1 MNPPQWGKSRN
12 EGPSRFWGSVLHGR
26 APNHGDSCFNA
37 PENSSR
43 FPTNFFLWLPESL
56 PSLIC
61 LGFCLFCLVWY
72 SGVNP
77 FLVRLAGSTN
87 RAPSI
92 YATPHQL
99 QLVCSSKAGVI
110 HSPCSWLG
118 SPAIR
123 YRCCASSFGYLSAG
137 VVCWLIGRLHYSK

>member
-1 MNPPQWGKSRN
+1 MKEEFGRTLLNGESLGMKGHPDSGGVSSMGERQTVETLVLMPQRI
-12 EGPSRFWGSVLHGR
+12 PLGSLQIS
-26 APNHGDSCFNA
+26 PF
-37 PENSSR
+37 
-43 FPTNFFLWLPESL
+43 WLPESL

-87 RAPSI
+87 RAPSL

-123 YRCCASSFGYLSAG
+123 YRCCAISFGYLSAG
-137 VVCWLIGRLHYSK
+137 VVC

>member
-1 MNPPQWGKSRN
+1 MKEEFGWTLLNGGKSRN
-12 EGPSRFWGSVLHGR
+12 EGPSRFWGNVLHGR
-26 APNHGDSCFNA
+26 MPGHGDSCFNA

-43 FPTNFFLWLPESL
+43 FPTNSSFWLPESL

-77 FLVRLAGSTN
+77 FLVCLAGSTDG
-87 RAPSI
+87 APSI
-92 YATPHQL
+92 YATPHQP
-99 QLVCSSKAGVI
+99 QLVCSPKAGVI

-118 SPAIR
+118 SAAIR
-123 YRCCASSFGYLSAG
+123 SG
-137 VVCWLIGRLHYSK
+137 VVLFIWLLISRWQSVG